1 MDYSYTISS
10 TSSGTEALTGGI
22 MAVYYIVAIVMWVLL
37 IIAEWKIFTKAG
49 KPGWHSIIPFLNLYD
64 IFEIAGYN
72 GWMFLTLLIPCV
84 GWIFMIL
91 MLVKLAKA
99 FGQGTGFTI
108 GLILLTNIFLLILG
122 FGPAQYVGNKQQ

>member
-1 MDYSYTISS
+1 M
-10 TSSGTEALTGGI
+10 
-22 MAVYYIVAIVMWVLL
+22 IVFYVLL

-49 KPGWHSIIPFLNLYD
+49 KPGWHSLIPFLNLYD
-64 IFEIAGYN
+64 IFEIAGYS

-99 FGQGTGFTI
+99 FGKGTGFAI
-108 GLILLTNIFLLILG
+108 GLIFLTNIFLLILG
-122 FGPAQYVGNKQQ
+122 FGSAQYVGNKQ

>member
-1 MDYSYTISS
+1 MDYYTT
-10 TSSGTEALTGGI
+10 TSSGYDTAAAAGI
-22 MAVYYIVAIVMWVLL
+22 GIVYFIVAIVVSVLL

-49 KPGWHSIIPFLNLYD
+49 KPGWHSLIPFLNLYD
-64 IFEIAGYN
+64 IFEIAGYS

-99 FGQGTGFTI
+99 FGKGTGFAI
-108 GLILLTNIFLLILG
+108 GLIFLTNIFLLILG
-122 FGPAQYVGNKQQ
+122 FGSAQYVGNKQ